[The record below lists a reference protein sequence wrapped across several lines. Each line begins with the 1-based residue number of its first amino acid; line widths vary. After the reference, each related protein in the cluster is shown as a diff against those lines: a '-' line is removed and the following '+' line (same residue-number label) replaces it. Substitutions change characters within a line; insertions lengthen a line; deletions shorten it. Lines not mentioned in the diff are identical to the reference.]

1 METTLRWKWS
11 VRAAFWNGA
20 KEAKSGV
27 SPRQAAGAVPRL
39 CFSDVVGDR
48 LVERADGC
56 QVPSREVADALEGF
70 YDAAPRGR
78 GDIIVLL
85 IACGST
91 PSSTAQL
98 PRHLAGCVVTAVVNL
113 SGAFWPQLIP
123 SAILGPAVTAIR
135 TAGFFELF
143 RGNGCTWA
151 PWRPLRCDHTKLQ
164 EPHRNQLFL
173 HFIYHP
179 VGLPIHLLSF

>member
-1 METTLRWKWS
+1 MGVRSHPERSLMPWS
-11 VRAAFWNGA
+11 ASTMLPHGGGGHYRTAHCVRLNTQLYGSASQAF
-20 KEAKSGV
+20 
-27 SPRQAAGAVPRL
+27 
-39 CFSDVVGDR
+39 
-48 LVERADGC
+48 
-56 QVPSREVADALEGF
+56 
-70 YDAAPRGR
+70 
-78 GDIIVLL
+78 
-85 IACGST
+85 
-91 PSSTAQL
+91 
-98 PRHLAGCVVTAVVNL
+98 GCVVTAVVNL